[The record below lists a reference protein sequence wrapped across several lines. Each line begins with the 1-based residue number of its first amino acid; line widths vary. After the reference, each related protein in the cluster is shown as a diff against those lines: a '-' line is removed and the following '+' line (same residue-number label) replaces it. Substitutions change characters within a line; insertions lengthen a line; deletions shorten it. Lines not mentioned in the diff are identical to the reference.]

1 MEEKQYAS
9 DIAGHCNEPT
19 AWKILKEGS
28 QQIIEHKQLI
38 INPFFIEIKED
49 VHFALSPTEIHPS
62 GFDAPEVATSHHT
75 EASVVWSL
83 GATIFYVVMGRQ
95 VMNNKGGAGQ
105 TETSKLPYMRSEWP
119 ELSELVQQ
127 CLRFHP
133 SQRPSLQ
140 QILDKASE
148 QHDRCME
155 EISRGPKFK
164 KNSENAIDGTINA
177 TDEIAFWP
185 ESMHE
190 TQVINQKN
198 KTRL

>member
-1 MEEKQYAS
+1 MEEKRHAS

-19 AWKILKEGS
+19 AWQILKEVS

-38 INPFFIEIKED
+38 INPFFIEIEED
-49 VHFALSPTEIHPS
+49 GHFALSPTEIHPS
-62 GFDAPEVATSHHT
+62 GFDAPEVATSYHT

-119 ELSELVQQ
+119 ELSELVQS
-127 CLRFHP
+127 CLRYHP
-133 SQRPSLQ
+133 SQRPNLQ

-148 QHDRCME
+148 QHGRCME
-155 EISRGPKFK
+155 EIRRGPRFK
-164 KNSENAIDGTINA
+164 KRPENAVVGTINA
-177 TDEIAFWP
+177 MDDMAFWP

-190 TQVINQKN
+190 TQVINPK
-198 KTRL
+198 K